1 MKHLTTTLLL
11 TLLVLSGCTMGEG
24 LLYRG
29 YILDSSDEVLLSR
42 ITDESSVPVV
52 NDNFEIPEDFI
63 FIRFNLLNNENSFLE
78 AYISPRIFERVSI
91 ILGGVKKIKDGFG
104 PHAHDTSWIRSA
116 IRIYDICEE
125 LSGDICLL
133 DEFNGES
140 YIKEALTFT
149 CSAESVARYNNN
161 IEMQEK
167 ILNASRCLPFIQE
180 EENKRRIALNQKK
193 EEEEQ
198 MKQDAFNKLYST
210 CLSYGFEERDSIA
223 SCIQQEIFNEKKLA
237 LLKQQQL
244 AQIAYANQQQIQEQE
259 ETSFWLLLL
268 EGVAENLADPNTW
281 ENARQNAEIQKLKK
295 KPTVIY
301 KNCPDNYV
309 YC

>member
-1 MKHLTTTLLL
+1 
-11 TLLVLSGCTMGEG
+11 MGEG

-91 ILGGVKKIKDGFG
+91 ILGGVKKIKDDYG
-104 PHAHDTSWIRSA
+104 PHAYDTHWIRSA

-149 CSAESVARYNNN
+149 CSAESVARYDNN

-198 MKQDAFNKLYST
+198 MKLAIIHALKDR
-210 CLSYGFEERDSIA
+210 CVSYGFTGDNNIA
-223 SCIQQEIFNEKKLA
+223 ACIQREAQFDYEIEQKEYELR
-237 LLKQQQL
+237 L
-244 AQIAYANQQQIQEQE
+244 AQQPLQNQSQTEEGIPWWGLILGGIAEGAAEGYKQSQIIKSLDSRYERK
-259 ETSFWLLLL
+259 
-268 EGVAENLADPNTW
+268 DIYRYCRPN
-281 ENARQNAEIQKLKK
+281 
-295 KPTVIY
+295 
-301 KNCPDNYV
+301 C
-309 YC
+309 